1 MKRNNMEQRTLGK
14 DLSVSAIGLGCMGMS
29 HGYGDPKDKD
39 EMIALIRKAYE
50 LGVNFFDTAECY
62 GPYTNEELVG
72 EALKPIRDNVKIA
85 TKFGIQLNDFQQTL
99 DSRPETIRRSVEG
112 SLRRLQTDHIDLYYQ
127 HRVDKNTPIE
137 EVAETVAQ
145 LMKEGKVLH
154 WGMSEAGTEN
164 IRRANA
170 ILPLTAVQSEYSM
183 FWREPEEELIDV
195 LEELHIGLV
204 PFSPLG
210 KGFLTG
216 TITKDTQFAK
226 NDFRTTVPRFQ
237 ADNIEANMS
246 IVELVRTLAEQKEV
260 TPAQIALSWLKAQ
273 KPFIVSI
280 PGSRSLKH
288 LEDNI
293 AAADITYSD
302 KEMTELNEK
311 LDRIKLQG
319 DRYSP
324 ENQRN
329 IDR

>member
-1 MKRNNMEQRTLGK
+1 MKINNMEQRTLGK

-302 KEMTELNEK
+302 KEMTELNDK